1 MFFLILNK
9 KLAFYIYIII
19 DFLNI
24 IWYNLQVI
32 GSVLVGNF
40 VCYDMFC
47 YDIEFHIHKERYFFD
62 NIEKYI

>member
-1 MFFLILNK
+1 MFFLISNK

-40 VCYDMFC
+40 VCYN
-47 YDIEFHIHKERYFFD
+47 IEFHIHKERYFFD